1 MVVDSDCS
9 CLCFLR
15 NGTENV
21 SEVIKSVL
29 LINLKN
35 LTQPLWTIPAAA
47 SLEVMPVGIVVFLVG
62 MIVGCLVGGFLL
74 ALVAANR
81 INNDEIPDDTDREGW
96 E

>member
-1 MVVDSDCS
+1 MDRMRMLPDWRVYCWVCLGCLLCAGPGGKETRHERRAAEIGNTVVKKEVVPMGI
-9 CLCFLR
+9 LIFL
-15 NGTENV
+15 
-21 SEVIKSVL
+21 I
-29 LINLKN
+29 
-35 LTQPLWTIPAAA
+35 
-47 SLEVMPVGIVVFLVG
+47 G